1 MNIILII
8 ILSFIAAFCA
18 GAIAVIDARRHIIPD
33 VYLFPM
39 MLCGLLLVGMDALP
53 WISGVLDAAL
63 AAALGYGLGF
73 VLKLVYDHMKH
84 GQDTIGFGDIKLLA
98 VGGIWLGTSGLSV
111 AVITACVLGVVWAVI
126 RKKRFVPFAPFFIV
140 GMVGA
145 IAWQLIINN

>member
-1 MNIILII
+1 
-8 ILSFIAAFCA
+8 
-18 GAIAVIDARRHIIPD
+18 
-33 VYLFPM
+33 
-39 MLCGLLLVGMDALP
+39 
-53 WISGVLDAAL
+53 
-63 AAALGYGLGF
+63 
-73 VLKLVYDHMKH
+73 MKH